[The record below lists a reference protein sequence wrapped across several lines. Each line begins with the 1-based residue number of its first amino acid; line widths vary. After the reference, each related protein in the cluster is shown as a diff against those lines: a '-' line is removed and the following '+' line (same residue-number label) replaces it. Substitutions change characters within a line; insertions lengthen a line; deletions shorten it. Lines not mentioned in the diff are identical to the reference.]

1 MRPFQSSM
9 WSFCAGFGLPPII
22 SGVEG
27 NLPVPV
33 TVGEGVEQGV
43 EILRSGTVLCLWL
56 FLALLVVEGVGNEVC
71 EDVDNGV
78 CEDVDNGVCIVRIDV
93 EGGGPTRVGC
103 PFVDE
108 SPVLEDGRDADND
121 PVADDVVGEGD
132 HIPVGEDFRLPTRVC
147 GAKDVGIP

>member
-1 MRPFQSSM
+1 M
-9 WSFCAGFGLPPII
+9 
-22 SGVEG
+22 EG

-43 EILRSGTVLCLWL
+43 EILRSGTVLCLRL

-93 EGGGPTRVGC
+93 EGGVPLAWV
-103 PFVDE
+103 
-108 SPVLEDGRDADND
+108 VLLSRT
-121 PVADDVVGEGD
+121 VQCSKMVVVP
-132 HIPVGEDFRLPTRVC
+132 ITIQWPMMW
-147 GAKDVGIP
+147 